1 MSMTVSVRRPIVFVV
16 QTEAVVE
23 GAIWDLLERGSLS
36 TYALRGFIIPLWVT
50 LLVVV
55 LSTKHVTVNV
65 TVTIGIYSVEH
76 FVKEAICDLLETVP
90 PGLMRIK
97 WLSYRSQCF

>member
-36 TYALRGFIIPLWVT
+36 TYALRGFIIPL
-50 LLVVV
+50 
-55 LSTKHVTVNV
+55 
-65 TVTIGIYSVEH
+65 
-76 FVKEAICDLLETVP
+76 
-90 PGLMRIK
+90 
-97 WLSYRSQCF
+97 